1 MCASRPGNTTGFDD
15 ELIAKVSSH
24 ERHRSCEASLTPNLP
39 RAKAESEGRS
49 AGLGPIGPKG
59 GPDGSSEDAR
69 LLTGLI
75 RDGDSHDA
83 EGRAECTTEQS
94 ESS

>member
-1 MCASRPGNTTGFDD
+1 MCASRPGNMTCFDD

-39 RAKAESEGRS
+39 RAKPESEGRS
-49 AGLGPIGPKG
+49 GRSRPERPQR

-75 RDGDSHDA
+75 SDGDSHDA